1 MAHSNQQLETAI
13 RAVFKAYRALAI
25 LDAIQ
30 KNALTPTIDAVEAR
44 SDDRGEDFRLFV
56 PITKANEDKQEIT
69 GLVLQ
74 PETVDAHYDIMS
86 AAVIEKAAG
95 DFLASYN
102 KSTTLGYMHKDFK
115 QRFELRQSYTAPID
129 MSIGSSIVKAG
140 TWIMVIKVNDAAVWK
155 KIKEGSI
162 TGLSIGGKAMTQ
174 KLKE

>member
-1 MAHSNQQLETAI
+1 MALAVIEAI
-13 RAVFKAYRALAI
+13 RKYSL
-25 LDAIQ
+25 Q
-30 KNALTPTIDAVEAR
+30 PTIEVHDEQTD
-44 SDDRGEDFRLFV
+44 SFRLFV
-56 PITKANEDKQEIT
+56 PITKANDEKQEIT

-86 AAVIEKAAG
+86 APVIEKAAG

-102 KSTTLGYMHKDFK
+102 RSTTLGYMHKDFK
-115 QRFELRQSYTAPID
+115 QRFELRQSYITPID

-140 TWIMVIKVNDAAVWK
+140 TWIMVIKVNDFAVWK
-155 KIKEGSI
+155 QVKDGKI

>member
-1 MAHSNQQLETAI
+1 MAHNKQQLETAI
-13 RAVFKAYRALAI
+13 RAVFKMYKALAI

-30 KNALTPTIDAVEAR
+30 KNALAPTIGVAEEQGD
-44 SDDRGEDFRLFV
+44 DFRLFV

-86 AAVIEKAAG
+86 AEVIEKAAG

-102 KSTTLGYMHKDFK
+102 KSTTLGLMHKDFK
-115 QRFELRQSYTAPID
+115 PRFELRQSYISPID

-140 TWIMVIKVNDAAVWK
+140 TWIMVIKVNDATVWK
-155 KIKEGSI
+155 KIKEGGI